1 MGEGLGAGGRAM
13 SNSTATSGYLHKYI
27 ISALHQDNASE
38 SVETCSFQSALC
50 LMRKNYSLLFVYL
63 FAKPE
68 CFCMQQTSNEFL
80 YFEELLRKMFS
91 FISVLV

>member
-1 MGEGLGAGGRAM
+1 MGEGLGEGGRAM

-27 ISALHQDNASE
+27 INALHQDNASE

-63 FAKPE
+63 FAKPG

-80 YFEELLRKMFS
+80 KCF
-91 FISVLV
+91 

>member
-63 FAKPE
+63 LQRQGF
-68 CFCMQQTSNEFL
+68 FCMQQTFNEIFV
-80 YFEELLRKMFS
+80 F
-91 FISVLV
+91 